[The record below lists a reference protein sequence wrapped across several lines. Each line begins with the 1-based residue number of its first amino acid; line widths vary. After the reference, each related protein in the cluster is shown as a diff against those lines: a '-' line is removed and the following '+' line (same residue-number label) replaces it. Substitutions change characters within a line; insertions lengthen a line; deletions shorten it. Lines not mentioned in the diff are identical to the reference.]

1 MKGGIKSMK
10 YDNMSREELI
20 ALLKKPNET
29 IENFEKREQMLMDKI
44 KQLSDSNVAE
54 LISDL
59 EKQKKVQSELISQLR
74 NGRAGLLRILG
85 ELYTTSVSLKDGDKN
100 VWS

>member
-1 MKGGIKSMK
+1 MK
-10 YDNMSREELI
+10 YDNMSRGDLI
-20 ALLKKPNET
+20 ELLKKRNET

-59 EKQKKVQSELISQLR
+59 EKQKKVQSELINELR
-74 NGRAGLLRILG
+74 NGRAGLLRILD
-85 ELYTTSVSLKDGDKN
+85 ELYTIIDNINKTFSEN
-100 VWS
+100 N

>member
-1 MKGGIKSMK
+1 MK
-10 YDNMSREELI
+10 YDNMSRKELI
-20 ALLKKPNET
+20 ELLKKRNET
-29 IENFEKREQMLMDKI
+29 IENFEKREQILMDKI

-59 EKQKKVQSELISQLR
+59 EKQKKVQSEIINELR

-85 ELYTTSVSLKDGDKN
+85 ELYTTTVSLKDGDKN
-100 VWS
+100 VCN

>member
-1 MKGGIKSMK
+1 MK
-10 YDNMSREELI
+10 YDNMSRKELI
-20 ALLKKPNET
+20 ELLKKRNET
-29 IENFEKREQMLMDKI
+29 IENFEKREQILMDKI

-59 EKQKKVQSELISQLR
+59 EKQKKVQSEIINQLR

-85 ELYTTSVSLKDGDKN
+85 EIDVIINKTFSEN
-100 VWS
+100 N

>member
-1 MKGGIKSMK
+1 MK

-20 ALLKKPNET
+20 ALLKKRNET

-59 EKQKKVQSELISQLR
+59 EKQKKVQSEIINQLR

-85 ELYTTSVSLKDGDKN
+85 ELYATTVSLKDGDKN
-100 VWS
+100 VCN

>member
-1 MKGGIKSMK
+1 MKGGSKSMK
-10 YDNMSREELI
+10 YDNMSRKELI
-20 ALLKKPNET
+20 ELLKKRNET
-29 IENFEKREQMLMDKI
+29 IENFEKREQILMDKI

-59 EKQKKVQSELISQLR
+59 EKQKKVQSEIINQLR

-85 ELYTTSVSLKDGDKN
+85 EIDVIINKTFSEN
-100 VWS
+100 N

>member
-1 MKGGIKSMK
+1 MK
-10 YDNMSREELI
+10 YDNMSRKELI
-20 ALLKKPNET
+20 ELLKKRNET
-29 IENFEKREQMLMDKI
+29 IENFEKREQILMDKI

-59 EKQKKVQSELISQLR
+59 EKQKKVQSELINELR

-85 ELYTTSVSLKDGDKN
+85 ELYVIIDNINKTFSEN
-100 VWS
+100 N

>member
-1 MKGGIKSMK
+1 MK

-20 ALLKKPNET
+20 ALLKKRNET
-29 IENFEKREQMLMDKI
+29 IENFEKREKILMDKI
-44 KQLSDSNVAE
+44 KQLSNSNVAE

-85 ELYTTSVSLKDGDKN
+85 ELYTTTVSLKDGDKN
-100 VWS
+100 VCS